1 LFVVPYRYFGSR
13 YRKSKISTI
22 KIINSKAIAQ
32 FMEPENNA
40 ELVANI
46 PMDIPVFD
54 KQGSA

>member
-1 LFVVPYRYFGSR
+1 LVPGTANRRS
-13 YRKSKISTI
+13 STI